1 MRETYGR
8 NSALFFLTTS
18 ADGAPLA
25 LLNHAIHLAQL
36 DQEDQHLCAGR
47 NECHIDAADS
57 AWIDNTSSTR

>member
-1 MRETYGR
+1 MVVEDAR
-8 NSALFFLTTS
+8 NLWQKLGTFCLTTS

-57 AWIDNTSSTR
+57 A

>member
-1 MRETYGR
+1 MVVEDAR
-8 NSALFFLTTS
+8 NLWQKLGTFCLTTS

-47 NECHIDAADS
+47 NEYHIDVAYS
-57 AWIDNTSSTR
+57 A